1 MAEER
6 IMRPRVAFVIVGIV
20 LGGWLLSC
28 SSSTSAISSVSPSAS
43 TPPKLSQV
51 IQPKATDTTKMITF
65 ESLEQDESYTAKL
78 DKPTLFVAGS
88 AAEATHFT
96 KWLNSSDVT
105 KRIQGVD
112 FNTTLVVAVFR
123 GQVGSSGYGI
133 AIQQIGVAAGTVQ
146 LKVNLTQPAPGQ
158 NVSAAMAY
166 PYDIVVIPR
175 KKLPLVPGTNW
186 AVHSSQGK
194 LLVETKY
201 P

>member
-1 MAEER
+1 
-6 IMRPRVAFVIVGIV
+6 
-20 LGGWLLSC
+20 
-28 SSSTSAISSVSPSAS
+28 
-43 TPPKLSQV
+43 
-51 IQPKATDTTKMITF
+51 MITF